1 MAKLILFPPNIIFLY
16 TSSNSSYRNSLK
28 SILIISLYAPLV
40 KGNLNVG
47 TVLTVNTSL
56 ITVQNKNTKN
66 RTGRERGGMGLIFN
80 KYFKAL
86 LVTIVLCTGMF
97 SFHIPL
103 KAASMYPLQTK
114 YPDIMLSKGKT
125 TKKVIALTFDDGPE
139 DRFTPQVLDV
149 LKKYDVKA
157 TFLLLGNRVQKYP
170 DTVKRIDKEDHI
182 IGNHTYWHPELPKTG
197 VQNMVW

>member
-1 MAKLILFPPNIIFLY
+1 MVQIVYIIANRAWISHCSLLSYLLFQRVKMKKAGKINRKINNWTMAKLILFPPNIIFLY

-56 ITVQNKNTKN
+56 ITAQNKNTKN

-114 YPDIMLSKGKT
+114 YPDIMLYKGKT
-125 TKKVIALTFDDGPE
+125 NKKVIALTF
-139 DRFTPQVLDV
+139 
-149 LKKYDVKA
+149 
-157 TFLLLGNRVQKYP
+157 
-170 DTVKRIDKEDHI
+170 
-182 IGNHTYWHPELPKTG
+182 
-197 VQNMVW
+197 